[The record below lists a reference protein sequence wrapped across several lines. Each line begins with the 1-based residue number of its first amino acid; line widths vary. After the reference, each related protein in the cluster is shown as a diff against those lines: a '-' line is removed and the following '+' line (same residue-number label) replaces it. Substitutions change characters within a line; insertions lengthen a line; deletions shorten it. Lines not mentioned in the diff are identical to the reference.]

1 MSHYSTHVWVIL
13 LIDGLGVAASLH
25 HFFSLAIAESDLDHL
40 QQIGVLLSV
49 FCDSWQMSV
58 RVSVDDGEHGSIMSG
73 EEGVDLSV

>member
-1 MSHYSTHVWVIL
+1 MSLNPHCSTHVWVI
-13 LIDGLGVAASLH
+13 IDGLGVAASLH
-25 HFFSLAIAESDLDHL
+25 HFFSLALAESDLDHL

-58 RVSVDDGEHGSIMSG
+58 RSG